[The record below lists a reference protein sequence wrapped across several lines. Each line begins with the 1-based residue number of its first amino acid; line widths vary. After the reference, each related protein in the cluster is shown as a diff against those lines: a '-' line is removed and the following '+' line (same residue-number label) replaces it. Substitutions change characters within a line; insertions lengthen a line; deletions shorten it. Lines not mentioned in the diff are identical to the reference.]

1 MEKRVLVA
9 VFLSFLVLFGYQ
21 AIFKP
26 KPAPRRA
33 VTPAATPASP
43 GGATGAGAS
52 ARPGASAT
60 QPPGGT
66 AQVEGQASASPAPA
80 QAQPLVADSAERD
93 IVVETQLYRAVISNR
108 GARVTS
114 WTLKKYQDLQTK
126 APLELVP
133 RGLPGDAVRPF
144 ELRVD
149 DETVNARLKGAL
161 FRPGEAAAQAT
172 RVDATKGAQTVTFTY
187 GEEGLEVRKVFTF
200 EPNSYIVRFDADV
213 TAGGRALN
221 PTIHWGPGLGD
232 LRPGGSSYEQK
243 PQGMVFRP
251 DAVDRIDAGEVAKGQ
266 AVQEGPFQAAG
277 VDDLYFI
284 TLVLPVRA
292 VRVQY
297 ESVVV
302 PAPDN
307 DPKLA
312 LPYMAW
318 SVRQAQSPE
327 GLRFYVGPKDFDT
340 LKSVH
345 PRLVKAINFGIL
357 DWLAVPLLDALNW
370 IHGYAGNYG
379 WAILI
384 LTVLINLLMFP
395 LRHKSMVSMRKMQ
408 AIQPEVKAIQERY
421 GKLKTTDPERQKMN
435 TELMNLYRERGVNPA
450 SGCVPMILTFPVL
463 FAFYA
468 LLSQAI
474 EMRGAPFIL
483 WIHDLSKHDPYYV
496 TPLMMG
502 ASQVW
507 QQRMTPAGGDPM
519 QQKMMMM
526 MPIVF
531 TFMFLWAPSGL
542 VLYWFTSNVLAI
554 GQQYVTNHLAGAPP
568 KPGKAVAAP
577 GSTLATPSP
586 APPVARRKKK

>member
-9 VFLSFLVLFGYQ
+9 VALSFLVLFGYQ
-21 AIFKP
+21 ALFKP
-26 KPAPRRA
+26 KTPPRR
-33 VTPAATPASP
+33 TPTAASQGAP
-43 GGATGAGAS
+43 ATGTAAQAAGGS
-52 ARPGASAT
+52 AAQGSAPGVA
-60 QPPGGT
+60 
-66 AQVEGQASASPAPA
+66 APA
-80 QAQPLVADSAERD
+80 GEAQGQPSAPAAQPLVADSTERD
-93 IVVETQLYRAVISNR
+93 VVVETQLYRVVISNR

-126 APLELVP
+126 EPLDLVP
-133 RGLPGDAVRPF
+133 RGLPGDPVRPF

-149 DETVNARLKGAL
+149 DEAVNARMKGAL
-161 FRPGEAAAQAT
+161 FKPGEAAAQG
-172 RVDATKGAQTVTFTY
+172 RVDATKGTQTVTFTY
-187 GEEGLEVRKVFTF
+187 GEEGLEVRKAFTF
-200 EPNSYIVRFDADV
+200 DPNTYLVRFDADV

-221 PTIHWGPGLGD
+221 PTVHWGPGLGD

-251 DAVDRIDAGEVAKGQ
+251 DEVDRINAGEVGKGQ
-266 AVQEGPFQAAG
+266 AVHEGPFQAAG

-284 TLVLPVRA
+284 TLALPVRPI
-292 VRVQY
+292 RVQY
-297 ESVVV
+297 EPVIA
-302 PAPDN
+302 PAADN
-307 DPKLA
+307 NPKNA

-340 LKSVH
+340 LKAVH

-370 IHGYAGNYG
+370 IHGYVGNYG

-421 GKLKTTDPERQKMN
+421 KALKTTDPERQKMN

-507 QQRMTPAGGDPM
+507 QSKMTPAGGDPM

-526 MPIVF
+526 MPVIF

-542 VLYWFTSNVLAI
+542 VLYWFSSNLLAI
-554 GQQYVTNHLAGAPP
+554 GQQYLTNHLAGPPP
-568 KPGKAVAAP
+568 KPGKVPAGPNAP
-577 GSTLATPSP
+577 AATPSA

>member
-1 MEKRVLVA
+1 MEKRVLLA

-21 AIFKP
+21 TLVKP
-26 KPAPRRA
+26 KGPAPRRTPPPA
-33 VTPAATPASP
+33 TDSTQAAPAAGEAAPGSMAQGAPGSAAEPGAAPTETPASP
-43 GGATGAGAS
+43 AA
-52 ARPGASAT
+52 
-60 QPPGGT
+60 
-66 AQVEGQASASPAPA
+66 E
-80 QAQPLVADSAERD
+80 PLVADASERD
-93 IVVETQLYRAVISNR
+93 IIVETALYRVVISTR

-114 WTLKKYQDLQTK
+114 WTLKHYQDLQTK
-126 APLELVP
+126 QPLDLVP
-133 RGLPGDAVRPF
+133 SGLPGRPVRPF

-149 DETVNARLKGAL
+149 DETANARLRGAL
-161 FRPGEAAAQAT
+161 FRPDEGARDG
-172 RVDATKGAQTVTFTY
+172 RVDATRAAQTVTFEY
-187 GEEGLEVRKVFTF
+187 RDAAGLEARKSFTF
-200 EPNSYIVRFDADV
+200 EPNTYLVGFDADV
-213 TAGGRALN
+213 SVGGRPLN
-221 PTIHWGPGLGD
+221 PTILWGPGLGD

-243 PQGMVFRP
+243 PQGMVFRGR
-251 DAVDRIDAGEVAKGQ
+251 DVDRINAGEVADGQ
-266 AVQEGPFQAAG
+266 ALQEGTFAAAG

-284 TLVLPVRA
+284 SLALPVRP

-297 ESVVV
+297 EAVVV
-302 PAPDN
+302 PGPGG
-307 DPKLA
+307 DPKQS

-318 SVRQAQSPE
+318 SIRQAQSPQ

-340 LKSVH
+340 LKSVD
-345 PRLVKAINFGIL
+345 PGLVKAINFGIL

-370 IHGYAGNYG
+370 IYGYVGNYG

-421 GKLKTTDPERQKMN
+421 KGLKTTDPERQKMN
-435 TELMNLYRERGVNPA
+435 TELMNLYRQRGVNPA
-450 SGCVPMILTFPVL
+450 SGCVPMLLTMPVL
-463 FAFYA
+463 FAFYS

-483 WIHDLSKHDPYYV
+483 WITDLSKHDPYYV

-526 MPIVF
+526 MPVIF

-554 GQQYVTNHLAGAPP
+554 GQQYLTNRLAGPPP
-568 KPGKAVAAP
+568 KLEKATPVA
-577 GSTLATPSP
+577 GSALATPSP
-586 APPVARRKKK
+586 APPMGPRRKKK

>member
-1 MEKRVLVA
+1 MEKRVLIA
-9 VFLSFLVLFGYQ
+9 IFLSFLVLFGYQ
-21 AIFKP
+21 TLVKP
-26 KPAPRRA
+26 KG
-33 VTPAATPASP
+33 PAARRTAAPASSPTSP
-43 GGATGAGAS
+43 GTATGARA
-52 ARPGASAT
+52 PGS
-60 QPPGGT
+60 T
-66 AQVEGQASASPAPA
+66 AQGTPATAGGGAQAASQGAPVPAE
-80 QAQPLVADSAERD
+80 AQPLVADSAERD
-93 IVVETQLYRAVISNR
+93 IVVETQLFRVVITTR

-126 APLELVP
+126 APLDLVP
-133 RGLPGDAVRPF
+133 RGLPGDPARPF

-149 DETVNARLKGAL
+149 DEGVNARLRGAL
-161 FRPGEAAAQAT
+161 FRPGESA
-172 RVDATKGAQTVTFTY
+172 RGGHVDATKSAQTVTFEY
-187 GEEGLEVRKVFTF
+187 RDAAGLDVRKVFTF
-200 EPNSYIVRFDADV
+200 EPATYIVGFDAGV

-221 PTIHWGPGLGD
+221 PTVLWGPGLGD

-251 DAVDRIDAGEVAKGQ
+251 SDVDRVDAGEVTGGQ
-266 AVQEGPFQAAG
+266 TVHEGPFQAAG

-284 TLVLPVRA
+284 TLALPVRPM
-292 VRVQY
+292 RVQY

-302 PAPDN
+302 PAADN
-307 DPKLA
+307 NPKHA

-318 SVRQAQSPE
+318 SVRQAQSPA

-345 PRLVKAINFGIL
+345 PRLVKAINFGML
-357 DWLAVPLLDALNW
+357 DFLVVPLLDALNW
-370 IHGYAGNYG
+370 VHGLVGNYG

-384 LTVLINLLMFP
+384 LTLIINLLMFP

-474 EMRGAPFIL
+474 EMRGAPFIFWL
-483 WIHDLSKHDPYYV
+483 QDLSKHDPYYV

-526 MPIVF
+526 MPVIF

-542 VLYWFTSNVLAI
+542 VLYWFTSNLLAI
-554 GQQYVTNHLAGAPP
+554 GQQYLTNHLAGQPP
-568 KPGKAVAAP
+568 KPGKAASPGAGAP
-577 GSTLATPSP
+577 LATPSV
-586 APPVARRKKK
+586 APPVARRKKR